1 MRTTSPVT
9 TSPMRTSPVKTIATT
24 ALAAVLAVG
33 LTACGGGDDTDA
45 RASESAGP
53 SASASE
59 SSEAPAEDGVT
70 VDITIGAD
78 GKVTPQGDRVEV
90 KVGQEVTLRIS
101 ARADEEIPVHSDP
114 EHTYEVEAGDT
125 VSKSFTLDT
134 PGQVAVEAHHADA
147 TIAQLVVRP

>member
-1 MRTTSPVT
+1 M
-9 TSPMRTSPVKTIATT
+9 KTIATT

-45 RASESAGP
+45 RASDSASP
-53 SASASE
+53 SASADATE
-59 SSEAPAEDGVT
+59 TTKAPSSDGVT
-70 VDITIGAD
+70 VEITIGAD

-90 KVGQEVTLRIS
+90 EVGQKVTLQIT
-101 ARADEEIPVHSDP
+101 AKAAEEIHVHSDP
-114 EHTYEVEAGDT
+114 EHTYDVEAGDT
-125 VSKSFTLDT
+125 VSKSFTLGT